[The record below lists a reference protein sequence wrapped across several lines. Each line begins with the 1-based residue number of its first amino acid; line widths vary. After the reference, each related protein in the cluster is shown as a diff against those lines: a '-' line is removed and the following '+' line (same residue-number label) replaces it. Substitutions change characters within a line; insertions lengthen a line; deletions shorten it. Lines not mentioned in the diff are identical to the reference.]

1 MPHIVV
7 KMFPG
12 RTPEQKA
19 SLAEALS
26 QAMMTNLGVPE
37 SAVSVGVE
45 DIEKDDW
52 MDKVAK
58 PDISGKAA
66 TIFKKPGYEIV

>member
-12 RTPEQKA
+12 RTPAQKT
-19 SLAEALS
+19 SLAEALTRT
-26 QAMMTNLGVPE
+26 MMANLGIDE
-37 SAVSVGVE
+37 GACSVAVE
-45 DIEKDDW
+45 DVEKADW

-58 PDISGKAA
+58 PDIAGKPA
-66 TIFKKPGYEIV
+66 TIFKKPGYEIP